1 MLCFKNNISVRKY
14 FLKLLLLIQNI
25 IIVGVL
31 LLAKVYQ
38 LLSTGD
44 GEGDWEIQ
52 GTEAHR
58 DLPQKMSG
66 AGFHLRLVLAQK
78 C

>member
-25 IIVGVL
+25 IVGVL

-38 LLSTGD
+38 LLPAGD
-44 GEGDWEIQ
+44 GKGDWELWEQIM

-66 AGFHLRLVLAQK
+66 ADHRWD
-78 C
+78 